1 MASRG
6 VRDQIVLATKY
17 VTAWR
22 GGENGPSENEN
33 IVNTGGTGAKSLRIS
48 LNQSLKNFQTD
59 YVDLLYIHWWDFSSS
74 IEELMHTLDNAV
86 TSGKVLYLGAS
97 DTPAWVV
104 AKANQY
110 ARDHGLRQFS
120 VYQGRWN
127 ASVRDF
133 ERDIMPMA
141 VSEKMAL
148 APWAPLGGGAFKTE
162 EEYTNQGKNDGA
174 RGKSPQ
180 TEKVKKVVRALDSVA
195 KKHDTK
201 LAAVALAYLMHKTPY
216 VFPIIGGRKL
226 HHLKENIEALG
237 LKLTDDDMK
246 EIEGAGEFDLG
257 FPHTMIGRNGYA
269 STLNGI
275 GGAVDWVED
284 LRPIPARSFE
294 EKIAEYK
301 KLQNP
306 LG

>member
-6 VRDQIVLATKY
+6 VRDQMVLATKY

-22 GGENGPSENEN
+22 GGKDGPNEGEN

-48 LNQSLKNFQTD
+48 LKQSLQNFQTD
-59 YVDLLYIHWWDFSSS
+59 YIDLLYIHWWDFSSS
-74 IEELMHTLDNAV
+74 IEELMHSLNDAV

-127 ASVRDF
+127 ASARDF
-133 ERDIMPMA
+133 ERDIIPMCA
-141 VSEKMAL
+141 AEKMAL

-162 EEYTNQGKNDGA
+162 EEYANQTKDDGA

-180 TEKVKKVVRALDSVA
+180 SESLKKVVRALDSIA
-195 KKHDTK
+195 KRYDTK
-201 LAAVALAYLMHKTPY
+201 LAAVALAYVLHKAPY
-216 VFPIIGGRKL
+216 VFPIVGGRKI

-237 LKLTDDDMK
+237 LKLKDEDIK
-246 EIEGAGEFDLG
+246 EIEEAGDFDLG

-275 GGAVDWVED
+275 GGAVDWVEEP
-284 LRPIPARSFE
+284 RPIPAKSLE
-294 EKIAEYK
+294 ERVAEYK
-301 KLQNP
+301 AAQNP
-306 LG
+306 LE